1 MPIWTYTP
9 LKTIVSG
16 YTKALGMV
24 TIVITFVN
32 NKKVSIMGLFDRK
45 NVNEETKELL
55 ASIDDQLQED
65 ETEKSKVLDY
75 MLELSDE
82 DYEKLLKVAKIYREA
97 NRKAAD
103 IMGVPKALDGE
114 KVEVRVE
121 HTDESSTFIETDD
134 TKGKTKDAKKA
145 TEKN

>member
-1 MPIWTYTP
+1 MHKWTYTP

-16 YTKALGMV
+16 YTKAHGTAM
-24 TIVITFVN
+24 IEITFVN

-55 ASIDDQLQED
+55 ASIDDQLQEG

-121 HTDESSTFIETDD
+121 KSTASDFIETDD
-134 TKGKTKDAKKA
+134 DKKGKTENVA
-145 TEKN
+145 TTK